1 MIHHASKMI
10 AVFLVLHEVID
21 EKDMEIYVYGYEALL
36 SGIID
41 IIIAF
46 SIGLL
51 FNDLLKITVF
61 LIEFVSVRLYTGGYH
76 ANTYLKCKLLFSA
89 IVISVVIMTRFEY
102 PSIFALFIILVFIL
116 MVFRFTPIENKNKPL
131 TEEQKYEY
139 RRLSRMLSIGW
150 SSVAVLSYF
159 YNRTISN
166 TIIYTAAFIVILMV
180 AEILR
185 KEVLNDEKT

>member
-76 ANTYLKCKLLFSA
+76 ANTYLKCKILFSA

-159 YNRTISN
+159 YNRTIFN
-166 TIIYTAAFIVILMV
+166 TIIYTATFIVILMV